1 MIRRLLC
8 GFRKGYNAQHALVRM
23 LEKWKTSLDNGEN
36 IGTILMDLSKA
47 FDCIKHDLLLAKL
60 NAYGFSR
67 EALRFGNSFL
77 ENRHQR
83 VKING
88 SFSAFKQLFLG
99 VPQGSVPGPLFYNIY
114 INDLLLS
121 IQDTDICNYADDTTL
136 YTCDN
141 NLDNVIARLEN
152 DSNIVIKWF
161 TDNFMKLNTDKC
173 HLLIL
178 GRNSNQQV
186 TVNVGD
192 SVIENTE
199 EEKLLGVVIDKKL
212 NFETH
217 ISKLCKKA
225 GNKLSALARVSGYMD
240 TNKLKILMRA
250 FVISQFQYCPLVWM
264 FHSRHLNNKINRIH
278 ERALRIVYKDYE
290 SNFNTLLG
298 KDNSVSIHA
307 KNLQILMIEMFK
319 TKENM
324 NPHFMKEIF
333 CERIVTYNLRNNNE
347 FLLPRVRTT
356 SYGSETIK
364 YRGQC
369 LWLSLPQH
377 IRNAQSITEFKKE
390 IKSWSGADCTCR
402 LCRTFIPQ
410 LGYL

>member
-1 MIRRLLC
+1 MDSV
-8 GFRKGYNAQHALVRM
+8 FQA
-23 LEKWKTSLDNGEN
+23 LDNGEN
-36 IGTILMDLSKA
+36 IGAILMDLSKA

-67 EALRFGNSFL
+67 EALRLVNSFL
-77 ENRHQR
+77 ENRHKR

-99 VPQGSVPGPLFYNIY
+99 VPQGSVLGPLFFNIY

-217 ISKLCKKA
+217 ISTLCKKA

-250 FVISQFQYCPLVWM
+250 FVISQFHYCPLVWM

-278 ERALRIVYKDYE
+278 ERVLRIVYKDYE

-347 FLLPRVRTT
+347 FLLPRVKTT

-364 YRGQC
+364 YRGQR
-369 LWLSLPQH
+369 LWLSIPTSAH
-377 IRNAQSITEFKKE
+377 KECSI
-390 IKSWSGADCTCR
+390 
-402 LCRTFIPQ
+402 
-410 LGYL
+410 YH